1 MPFLRRV
8 VRQVSAKKTRK
19 CSNVKFF
26 GNKRKDVLRC
36 RKKLILRRMKRIEKK
51 KDSSQGLMQR
61 ELGVPAFI
69 SGGRVREGGVAPVG
83 EEKLQKRTRIWVIC
97 LLRNHKMKQDKDDE
111 QEYRRISIS

>member
-1 MPFLRRV
+1 
-8 VRQVSAKKTRK
+8 
-19 CSNVKFF
+19 NVKFF

-36 RKKLILRRMKRIEKK
+36 RKKLILRRMKRIKEKK
-51 KDSSQGLMQR
+51 KRLKSRVDVSK

-69 SGGRVREGGVAPVG
+69 SGERVREGGVEPVG